1 MFFLKNFEMN
11 EQKRR
16 THKMAED
23 MKMQNGL
30 PQQQGLYRPENEHDN
45 CGIGFVAHIK
55 GQKSHDIVRRG
66 LEVLANMDH
75 RGATGADAKTGDGAG
90 IQVQVP
96 HEFFVKQGI
105 RVPEPGQYG
114 TGLLFVP
121 KSKRE
126 ADICI
131 SIFKDFC
138 EKEQLELFFVR
149 DVPVDSKAVGEIAR
163 RVEPD
168 IKQVFVKSTVKR
180 EQDVLER
187 KLYVVRK
194 LVEREVRESKLK
206 EKGAFYFPS
215 LSTKTMIYKGMMTP
229 DQLPAYYNDLRDPS
243 FKSAIAMVHSRF
255 STNTFPTWDLAQP
268 FRIVAHNGEINTVR
282 GNRLWMHA
290 RESLLKSEVFGEDL
304 QKLLP
309 IIEPGKSDSAS
320 FDNVLEFLFHAGRSM
335 QHVLCM
341 MIPESFN
348 DKNPIP
354 ESLKAFYE
362 FHSTI
367 MEPWDGPA
375 SIVFSDGRYIGG
387 TLDRNGLRPSRYVV
401 THNDLIVMGSE
412 VGVQIFAP
420 EEIKE
425 KGRLRP
431 GKILLVDTKLGIII
445 PDQEVKTQLTQRNPY
460 ENWLKEN
467 RLMLEDIE
475 VQQRVPSSMGDDYT
489 TYLREF
495 GYSKEDL
502 RLIVKGMAQGGM
514 EPTSSMGNDT
524 PLAAFSEKPHRFFD
538 YFKQLFAQVT
548 NPPID
553 PIREELVM
561 SLTNYIG
568 SVNKNILEE
577 SAELCKMIKFRH
589 PIVTNTDLGKIKD
602 IKDEYFTHVTIPMV
616 FAAKEGEKGFKKA
629 LDNILEQAE
638 KAVDDGNNFIILS
651 DRYISKEM
659 AALPS
664 LLVTAAVHHHLI
676 QQKKRMQIG
685 IIVETAEAREVMH
698 FALLF
703 GYGASVVN
711 PYMAFAAIDD
721 MVKRG
726 EITLPYADARKN
738 FIKSVEKGLL
748 KIFSKMG
755 ISTLRSYHGAQI
767 FEALGV
773 HPDIVGKYFTG
784 TTSRIGGVSFAELT
798 KEALMFH
805 EDAFAAPSDKF
816 EMKSAGTYH
825 YRTDGERHAWNPES
839 IGLLQWST
847 RTNDYKKYKEYST
860 RVNEDN
866 KTLFIRGFLR
876 VKKANKPVDI
886 NEVEPIEN
894 IMRRFVTGAMSY
906 GSISKEAHEALAI
919 AMNTIGGRSNTGE
932 GGEDPARFGTIKN
945 SKIKQIASGRF
956 GVTNNYL
963 VNAEE
968 IQIKM
973 AQGAKPG
980 EGGQLPGFKVN
991 KIIAKTRNST
1001 PGITLISP
1009 PPHHDIYSIED
1020 LAQLIYDLKCTNPK
1034 AKVSVKL
1041 VAEDGVG
1048 TVAAGVAKAFAD
1060 VITISGYEGGTGA
1073 SPASSIKHAGV
1084 PAELGI
1090 AETQQTLVMNDLR
1103 RRVKLQVDGQLKTG
1117 LDVVKMACLGGEEF
1131 GFSTSALIVLGC
1143 VMMRKCHLNT
1153 CPMGIATQNE
1163 ELRKRFIGRS
1173 EFVINFF
1180 KFIAQEVR
1188 EVLAEMGYTKLDDV
1202 IGHPELLEADPAV
1215 QNWKSEKIDFDR
1227 ILYRPKEA
1235 DLFPVRNTQPNAK
1248 NLDDHLD
1255 KQLIKEAN
1263 PAIVSKQKVWIEKE
1277 IINVNR
1283 TVGAMLSGEISKRY
1297 GEEALPEDTI
1307 NCIFH
1312 GSAGQS
1318 FGAFSVKGVTLR
1330 LEGDSNDYLGK
1341 GLSGGKIVVV
1351 PPVGSTFIPE
1361 QNIIVGNTTLYGATA
1376 GKVFIQGV
1384 VGERFAVR
1392 NSGASTVVEGT
1403 GDHCCEYMTGGR
1415 VVVLGKTGR
1424 NFAAGMSGGIAYVL
1438 DVDGDFDYY
1447 CNKGMVELSPV
1458 EDKADVVELQNMIS
1472 EHLLQT
1478 RSKLATK
1485 ILTNWDEYLPKFVKV
1500 IPFEYKK
1507 ILEEEKLRQIELK
1520 LQTIESDRRH
1530 E

>member
-1 MFFLKNFEMN
+1 MKKEIEM
-11 EQKRR
+11 Q
-16 THKMAED
+16 M
-23 MKMQNGL
+23 GL
-30 PQQQGLYRPENEHDN
+30 PSAQGMYDPSNEHDN
-45 CGIGFVAHIK
+45 CGIGFVASIK
-55 GQKSHDIVRRG
+55 GLKSHDIVKRG
-66 LEVLANMDH
+66 LEVLARMDH

-90 IQVQVP
+90 IQIQVP
-96 HEFFVKQGI
+96 HDFISKLGI
-105 RVPEPGQYG
+105 DVPAPGQYG
-114 TGLLFVP
+114 TGLLFLP
-121 KSKRE
+121 KNRKE
-126 ADICI
+126 ADLCI
-131 SIFKDFC
+131 STFKKFC
-138 EKEQLELFFVR
+138 LEEDLDLFHVR
-149 DVPVDSKAVGEIAR
+149 NVPVDSKAPGEIALR
-163 RVEPD
+163 TEP
-168 IKQVFVKSTVKR
+168 KVVQVFVKSIVKR
-180 EQDVLER
+180 EQEALER

-194 LVEREVRESKLK
+194 LSENEIRNSKLK
-206 EKGAFYFPS
+206 YKKAFYFPS
-215 LSTKTMIYKGMMTP
+215 LSTKVMIYKGMLTP
-229 DQLPAYYNDLRDPS
+229 DQVPGYFLDLQDPAL
-243 FKSAIAMVHSRF
+243 KSAIALIHSRF

-268 FRIVAHNGEINTVR
+268 FRIVAHNGEINTVK

-290 RESLLKSEVFGEDL
+290 RESLLKSEVFGDDL
-304 QKLLP
+304 KKVLP
-309 IIEPGKSDSAS
+309 IIEPDKSDSAS
-320 FDNVLEFLFHAGRSM
+320 FDNVLEFLYMAGRPM
-335 QHVLCM
+335 HHALCM

-354 ESLKAFYE
+354 DSLKAFYE
-362 FHSTI
+362 YHSTI

-387 TLDRNGLRPSRYVV
+387 TLDRNGLRPSRYII
-401 THNDLIVMGSE
+401 THDDMIVMGSE
-412 VGVQIFAP
+412 VGVQDIAP
-420 EEIKE
+420 ENVKE

-445 PDQEVKTQLTQRNPY
+445 PDQEVKKELTQRNPY
-460 ENWLKEN
+460 QNWINEN

-475 VQQRVPSSMGDDYT
+475 VKQRVPSSMGSEYE
-489 TYLREF
+489 TYLKEF
-495 GYSKEDL
+495 GYSKEDVS
-502 RLIVKGMAQGGM
+502 IMIKGMSVNGM

-524 PLAAFSEKPHRFFD
+524 PLAAFSEKPQRFFN

-577 SAELCKMIKFRH
+577 NPEHAKMIRFRH
-589 PIVTNTDLGKIKD
+589 PIITNTDLGKIKD
-602 IKDEYFTHVTIPMV
+602 IKDEYFTHATIPMV
-616 FAAKEGEKGFKKA
+616 FPAKEGEKGFKKA
-629 LDNILEQAE
+629 LENILALAE
-638 KAVDDGNNFIILS
+638 KAVDDEQNFIILS
-651 DRYISKEM
+651 DRHISKEM

-676 QQKKRMQIG
+676 QVKKRMQIG

-698 FALLF
+698 FALLY
-703 GYGASVVN
+703 GYGASIVN
-711 PYMAFAAIDD
+711 PYLAFAAIDD
-721 MVKRG
+721 LVKAG
-726 EITLPYADARKN
+726 EIEMEYGVARKN
-738 FIKSVEKGLL
+738 YIKSIEKGLL

-773 HPDIVGKYFTG
+773 HPDLINKYFKG
-784 TTSRIGGVSFAELT
+784 TPSRIGGVGLKELAA
-798 KEALMFH
+798 EALMFH
-805 EDAFAAPSDKF
+805 QKAFEQTNAKF
-816 EMKSAGTYH
+816 HLESSGVYH
-825 YRTDGERHAWNPES
+825 YRRDGERHAWNPET

-847 RTNDYKKYKEYST
+847 RTNDYAKFKEYSS
-860 RVNEDN
+860 RINEEN
-866 KTLFIRGFLR
+866 KTHFIRGFLK
-876 VKKANKPVDI
+876 VKPATKPIDI
-886 NEVEPIEN
+886 SEVEPVED

-932 GGEDPARFGTIKN
+932 GGEDPERFGTIKN

-963 VNAEE
+963 ANAEE
-968 IQIKM
+968 LQIKI

-1020 LAQLIYDLKCTNPK
+1020 LAQLIYDLKCANPS

-1041 VAEDGVG
+1041 VAEAGVG
-1048 TVAAGVAKAFAD
+1048 TIAAGVAKAFSDIIIIAGHD
-1060 VITISGYEGGTGA
+1060 GGTGA
-1073 SPASSIKHAGV
+1073 SPASSIKHAGL
-1084 PAELGI
+1084 PPELGI
-1090 AETQQTLVMNDLR
+1090 SETQQTLVMNDLR

-1117 LDVVKMACLGGEEF
+1117 LDVVKMACLGAEEF

-1153 CPMGIATQNE
+1153 CPMGIATQRQ
-1163 ELRKRFIGRS
+1163 ELRDRFIGKADY
-1173 EFVINFF
+1173 VINFF
-1180 KFIAQEVR
+1180 RFLAEEVR
-1188 EVLAEMGYTKLDDV
+1188 ETLAVMGYTKLDEV
-1202 IGHPELLEADPAV
+1202 VGRPELLEVDQRV
-1215 QNWKSEKIDFDR
+1215 QNWKSEKIDFSN
-1227 ILYRPKEA
+1227 ILYKPKEA
-1235 DLFPVRNTQPNAK
+1235 EIYSIRNVHPNTL

-1255 KQLIKEAN
+1255 RTLIREAN
-1263 PAIVSKQKVWIEKE
+1263 PAIKSKQRVWIEKD
-1277 IINVNR
+1277 ISNVQR
-1283 TVGAMLSGEISKRY
+1283 AVGATLSGEISKRY
-1297 GEEALPEDTI
+1297 GEAALPEDTI

-1318 FGAFSVKGVTLR
+1318 FGAFLVKGVTFR
-1330 LEGDSNDYLGK
+1330 LQGDSNDYLGK
-1341 GLSGGKIVVV
+1341 GLSGGNITVV
-1351 PPVGSTFIPE
+1351 PRSKSTFDPSE
-1361 QNIIVGNTTLYGATA
+1361 NIIVGNTTLYGATG
-1376 GKVFIQGV
+1376 GKVYIRGV

-1392 NSGASTVVEGT
+1392 NSGANAVVEGT

-1447 CNKGMVELSPV
+1447 CNKGLVELTTV
-1458 EDKADVVELQNMIS
+1458 EDKADVVELQTLIS
-1472 EHLLQT
+1472 EHLMQT
-1478 RSKLATK
+1478 RSNLAAR

-1500 IPFEYKK
+1500 IPFEYRK
-1507 ILEEEKLRQIELK
+1507 ILEEDKLRRIEME
-1520 LQTIESDRRH
+1520 LQKSVDDRRH